1 MNYPNEPQNPSYPED
16 PDHPEEGRGHG
27 KVLHEVLHYNPDY
40 GGNHEDEVKQV
51 PGRGEVVVAETD
63 YLNCALWKQS
73 KQPVIVVQIQSIKI
87 PHRD

>member
-27 KVLHEVLHYNPDY
+27 KVLHEVLHHNPDY
-40 GGNHEDEVKQV
+40 GGDHEDEVKQV